1 MLKKHIKYFGMF
13 LVLLFISCA
22 KRGSITG
29 GLKDTIAPVLKMSF
43 PKNYSTGFKEK
54 TIKLSF
60 DEFIKLKDLNKQL
73 IISPPMK
80 KTPQISPTTASK
92 YITININDTLQPNT
106 TYSINFGQSITDNN
120 EGNPYKQFK
129 YIFSTGSHID
139 SLSLNGTIKDAYNKK
154 SDSFVTVMLYEI
166 NEKFTDSLIY
176 KENPRYVT
184 NTLDSATSFKLE
196 NLKAGKYLLVALK
209 DVNSNYKFNSKTE
222 KIGFR
227 KKYITIPND
236 SVFELKLFKEVSKF
250 KAFKPSQASGNRMII
265 GYEGNPK
272 EVKLLLKKGNDNLK
286 AIITK
291 FPKKDS
297 LQVWHKPIKID
308 SSIKTDSLNI
318 DISTTN
324 YSENFTFKI
333 KNQKNDS
340 LTFVA
345 KQNSVL
351 PLNEKFTLN
360 SSTPLL
366 KFDTSKMQLIN
377 KDSITV
383 AFKTEYDEMNQELKF
398 DFQKEPLEKYKL
410 KLFPGALTDYME
422 QTNDSLIYKFET
434 KNISEYGNLRLKLE
448 NVKEFPVIIEL
459 TDAKG
464 EILASSYSEN
474 NSQIDFNM
482 LKPALFT
489 LRVIYDVNKNKI
501 WDSGSFLDK
510 KQSEEVIYFSKE
522 IDVRA
527 NWDVEQVFDL
537 KLQN

>member
-1 MLKKHIKYFGMF
+1 MLKKQIKYFGMF

-29 GLKDTIAPVLKMSF
+29 GIKDTIAPVLKISF
-43 PKNYSTGFKEK
+43 PKNYATGFKEK

-80 KTPQISPTTASK
+80 KTPQILPTTASK

-129 YIFSTGSHID
+129 YVFSTGSYID

-209 DVNSNYKFNSKTE
+209 DANNNYKFNPKTE

-227 KKYITIPND
+227 KQYISIPND

-250 KAFKPSQASGNRMII
+250 RAFKPSQASGNRVIF

-272 EVKLLLKKGNDNLK
+272 EVKLLLKKGNDNLN

-297 LQVWHKPIKID
+297 LQVWYKPIKID

-318 DISTTN
+318 TISNTN

-422 QTNDSLIYKFET
+422 QTNDTLIYKLET

-537 KLQN
+537 KVQN